1 MSMQSRNLPVGVR
14 VVLGISRKCCARV
27 SFNRNVLN
35 QSLVFFLTFM
45 SYTFY
50 HAARKP
56 ISVVKNVLNQNC
68 SNLIPPTN
76 TTDDNWCD
84 WAPFDGPNV
93 KVLLG
98 YLDSSFLFS
107 YAIAMFFSG
116 FIAERVNLRYYLS
129 TGMILSGL
137 SCILF
142 GLAYENQIHSLTYF
156 IIVQM
161 FGGIVQTTGW
171 PGVVTVMDNWFGKGK
186 KGFIFGVWNSHTSV
200 GNIVGTLIASR
211 FVETNWGLSFIA
223 PGALIAIGGVLVF
236 LFLIPDP
243 KDTGCNIPTSP
254 ITRKNLQPQSRGLLD
269 GRYERINTQPYSEE
283 EESSQIESDLS
294 DDQCNAD
301 ESETNGKVRTEG
313 SPILS
318 NMPDKPVGFFKALV
332 IPGVMEYSLCLFF
345 AKLVSYTFLYWLPRY
360 IKSSTTLSASTSAD
374 VSTFFDVGG
383 IFGGIIAG
391 ALSDST
397 NMSATTCL
405 FMLLLA
411 VPSLYLYD
419 VPVVFEN
426 QIILTG
432 LLLVSGAL
440 VNGPYAL
447 ITTAISADLGSQH
460 SSRALAT
467 VTAIIDGTGSIGAAL
482 GPLLA
487 GLVGNWFGWISVFY
501 MLMLSNTFAILL
513 LSRLVWNEW
522 KHFCNTRRID

>member
-254 ITRKNLQPQSRGLLD
+254 ITRKNLQPQ
-269 GRYERINTQPYSEE
+269 
-283 EESSQIESDLS
+283 
-294 DDQCNAD
+294 
-301 ESETNGKVRTEG
+301 TNGKVRTEG